1 MSDEVV
7 KNMVEILIEKA
18 EEATR
23 DDVDSFG
30 SGRRL
35 AFVEML
41 SSLKGS
47 LIAIDPEAPAKYGLE
62 FDVYE
67 RFA

>member
-1 MSDEVV
+1 MSDEVI
-7 KNMVEILIEKA
+7 KNFVEVLIEKA
-18 EEATR
+18 EDSVR

-47 LIAIDPEAPAKYGLE
+47 LIAIDPDAPAKYGLE

-67 RFA
+67 KFG